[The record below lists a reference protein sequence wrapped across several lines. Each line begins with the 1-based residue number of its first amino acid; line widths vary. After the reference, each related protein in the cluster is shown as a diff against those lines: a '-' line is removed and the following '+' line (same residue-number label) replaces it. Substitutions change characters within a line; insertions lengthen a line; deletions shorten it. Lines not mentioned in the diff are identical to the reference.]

1 MFEAVVWVQI
11 LLNWSCKVRMYVNP
25 KSSFNSYVLRSRKEY
40 GLVSRH
46 RLQLLRST
54 NLDGQDQDDIRR
66 VTYVNIMHY
75 ISTCQKGAN
84 FRVTKTINRYVW
96 NLFSL

>member
-1 MFEAVVWVQI
+1 
-11 LLNWSCKVRMYVNP
+11 MYVNP

-54 NLDGQDQDDIRR
+54 NQDGQDQDDIRR
-66 VTYVNIMHY
+66 VTHVKYNALTQHVKKVHILESLKLLTDMY
-75 ISTCQKGAN
+75 GIFLA
-84 FRVTKTINRYVW
+84 FILRY
-96 NLFSL
+96 